1 MSGAELFMNGK
12 ESRKVRMMVS
22 GGGTGGHLFPG
33 IAVAEEMR
41 RRCPA
46 GAVLF
51 VTTGRNIDSV
61 GLKRRNLPAVVI
73 RSQGVKGKG
82 FAAGLKSI
90 LQLPLSLFDAI
101 AAIRRFKPDIVFGV
115 GGYVTGPV
123 LLAAKLLGK
132 ATCIHEQN
140 SVPGVTNKILGRIV
154 DRVFLSIPGSEAYF
168 KPSKVRMTGNPV
180 RSELIA
186 AAGTERRNGPTM
198 LVLGGSQGAH
208 RVNTLVIGALDK
220 LFNRLPTG
228 MKVIHQTGVQDERM
242 VRDAYKRL
250 GIDAEV
256 AAFFTDMAEVYSSA
270 DLVVSRAGA
279 TTLAELTVM
288 KRPSILVPFPYAT
301 DDHQRLNAL
310 YLTEAGAA
318 RMFLEQDL
326 TDIVLGK
333 DIVQLLEDADLR
345 QRMAERSAG
354 LARPKAVNDI
364 VEACLELVAER
375 RSSASKAA
383 AGIALP

>member
-1 MSGAELFMNGK
+1 MNDK
-12 ESRKVRMMVS
+12 QSRTVRMMVS

-46 GAVLF
+46 GAVVF

-61 GLKRRNLPAVVI
+61 ALKSRNLPAVVI

-90 LQLPLSLFDAI
+90 LQLPLSLLHAI
-101 AAIRRFKPDIVFGV
+101 AAIRKFKPDIVFGV

-132 ATCIHEQN
+132 ATCVHEQN
-140 SVPGVTNKILGRIV
+140 SVPGVTNRILGKFV

-168 KPSKVRMTGNPV
+168 GPDKVRLTGNPV

-186 AAGTERRNGPTM
+186 AAGSERKNGPTL

-208 RVNTLVIGALDK
+208 RVNTLVVGALDK
-220 LFNRLPTG
+220 LFNRLPAG
-228 MKVIHQTGVQDERM
+228 IKVIHQTGVQDEQT
-242 VRDAYKRL
+242 VRDAYARL

-256 AAFFTDMAEVYSSA
+256 AAFFTDMAELYSRA

-288 KRPSILVPFPYAT
+288 QKPSILIPFPYAT

-318 RMFLEQDL
+318 RMFLEKDL
-326 TDIVLGK
+326 TDIALGK
-333 DIVQLLEDADLR
+333 EIAQLLEDADLR
-345 QRMAERSAG
+345 QKMAGKSAG
-354 LARPKAVNDI
+354 LARPEAVNDI
-364 VEACLELVAER
+364 VEACLGLVAEK
-375 RSSASKAA
+375 RSSVSKATT